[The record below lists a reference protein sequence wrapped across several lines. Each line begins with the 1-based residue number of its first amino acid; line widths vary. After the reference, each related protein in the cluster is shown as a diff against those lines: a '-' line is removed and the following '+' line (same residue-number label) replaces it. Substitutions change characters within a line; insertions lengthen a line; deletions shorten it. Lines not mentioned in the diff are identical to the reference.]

1 MPDRAPTLAR
11 AGSSALVVNEHGMV
25 KWGMAVL
32 FVLIAIGVIALVAM
46 AASGRL
52 GELPE
57 AEPDLRPEEVGGEP
71 TFDVVVRGYRMD
83 EVDAVIE
90 RMQHQIDELSQGPG
104 RGADQAT

>member
-1 MPDRAPTLAR
+1 
-11 AGSSALVVNEHGMV
+11 
-25 KWGMAVL
+25 MAVL

-57 AEPDLRPEEVGGEP
+57 AEPDLRPESGGPEP
-71 TFDVVVRGYRMD
+71 AFDVVLRGYRMD

-90 RMQHQIDELSQGPG
+90 QLQGRIDELTAGQPSDLEPGPSPAP
-104 RGADQAT
+104 RPAP